1 MYLSQKK
8 LYSSALPHL
17 RDCKGNSFFQT
28 SKYFLKI
35 FLCSRFVSFSLISS
49 CASRCFGLQKYE
61 LLHNPQIYLQLFHDI
76 SHKLLNTNRKNLL
89 LIYIKLKTLICNL
102 HLAPIE
108 TEILFWREA
117 TTSQKD
123 WSGKREIA
131 PKFSHK
137 SLKETLQRIFR
148 GQ

>member
-1 MYLSQKK
+1 MLFSK
-8 LYSSALPHL
+8 LPNIFL
-17 RDCKGNSFFQT
+17 
-28 SKYFLKI
+28 KYF
-35 FLCSRFVSFSLISS
+35 FVLVLYLFSLISS

-61 LLHNPQIYLQLFHDI
+61 LLHNPQIYLHVFYDI
-76 SHKLLNTNRKNLL
+76 SHNLLNTNRKNLL
-89 LIYIKLKTLICNL
+89 LLYVKLKTLICNI

-117 TTSQKD
+117 LTSQKD
-123 WSGKREIA
+123 CSGKREMA